1 MATQLFNNSF
11 QNFPKI
17 ATPNKE
23 ISVSNNPE
31 FSLKKVKPYLLTI
44 LALGFSFGIWF
55 GLTELNSNAKITF
68 ITFGLAVLAWS
79 FTKIN
84 DTYIALTTVI
94 LLGLTGVSEPT
105 KFLSSLGDSTISLML
120 ASFIIA
126 ASVTASGLSNRL
138 TKSVISKVSTVNGLF
153 YGLTLI
159 LLATAFVIPATS
171 GRAALMLPVYI
182 ALSTVIKN
190 RRINIA
196 LSILFPTVILF
207 SAIASLTGAGAHLIT
222 AEILSQMTGEK
233 ISFVRWMI
241 LGLPFAAV
249 SCFASTFVILHL
261 FLNKEERDGIIL
273 INSEMVLNE
282 QNIANNWS
290 RDEKFALSLI
300 IVLVS
305 LWMTE
310 AIHGINAAK
319 VALVGALIVTTP
331 KIGNL
336 NFKDGI
342 KQINWSLLLFM
353 AATLQIGKTLIET
366 GGAKWVVTKS
376 FAMIQNGLSGNALM
390 VVSIVTIISLLS
402 HLLINSRTARSSVLI
417 PIVVLFALSVGFNA
431 TTLAFISTAA
441 AGFCLT
447 LTVSAKPVM
456 MFSQYEGDTFQQKD
470 LWRLSTVLLPLHF
483 VLLIIFT
490 FLIYPILGLD
500 LYQSNTSVNPIQN
513 Q

>member
-233 ISFVRWMI
+233 ISFVR
-241 LGLPFAAV
+241 
-249 SCFASTFVILHL
+249 
-261 FLNKEERDGIIL
+261 
-273 INSEMVLNE
+273 
-282 QNIANNWS
+282 
-290 RDEKFALSLI
+290 
-300 IVLVS
+300 
-305 LWMTE
+305 
-310 AIHGINAAK
+310 
-319 VALVGALIVTTP
+319 
-331 KIGNL
+331 
-336 NFKDGI
+336 
-342 KQINWSLLLFM
+342 
-353 AATLQIGKTLIET
+353 
-366 GGAKWVVTKS
+366 
-376 FAMIQNGLSGNALM
+376 
-390 VVSIVTIISLLS
+390 
-402 HLLINSRTARSSVLI
+402 
-417 PIVVLFALSVGFNA
+417 
-431 TTLAFISTAA
+431 
-441 AGFCLT
+441 
-447 LTVSAKPVM
+447 
-456 MFSQYEGDTFQQKD
+456 
-470 LWRLSTVLLPLHF
+470 
-483 VLLIIFT
+483 
-490 FLIYPILGLD
+490 
-500 LYQSNTSVNPIQN
+500 
-513 Q
+513 